1 MVLHRH
7 RLCVSSETNPESQ
20 RITKAKPGVQ
30 FWPLGQSVT
39 PGPGNVASA
48 KPVSPRCLPTER
60 GLVWAFTG
68 KVAHK
73 ALGML
78 SGDLVSV
85 STTLKL
91 DP

>member
-1 MVLHRH
+1 MW
-7 RLCVSSETNPESQ
+7 
-20 RITKAKPGVQ
+20 G
-30 FWPLGQSVT
+30 
-39 PGPGNVASA
+39 
-48 KPVSPRCLPTER
+48 
-60 GLVWAFTG
+60 FTG

-78 SGDLVSV
+78 SGDLVWV